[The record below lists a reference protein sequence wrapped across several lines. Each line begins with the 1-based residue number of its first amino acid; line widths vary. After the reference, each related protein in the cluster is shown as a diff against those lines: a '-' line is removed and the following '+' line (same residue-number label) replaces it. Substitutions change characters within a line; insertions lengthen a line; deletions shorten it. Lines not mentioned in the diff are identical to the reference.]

1 MSSHGEPPL
10 GERLTWSEPRGFRRS
25 SLTASRNSVL
35 RIVVVT
41 ACATLIFI
49 GIANWIDPWTEL
61 TWKLLIVGGGIVI
74 ICLLMW
80 VGACL
85 VPFTVRITDKAIVV
99 EDVSD
104 TATVYR
110 FATIDRCEIGSMHV
124 GSETYSVLV
133 IEGTKGDREI
143 IALAPTVSEE
153 VLRMTLEHRGVS
165 VVTRSA
171 SLSEQ
176 LAEDEVNGPD

>member
-1 MSSHGEPPL
+1 MPSHGAPPI
-10 GERLTWSEPRGFRRS
+10 EKRLTWSEPRGFRRS
-25 SLTASRNSVL
+25 SLKASRKLVL
-35 RIVVVT
+35 RIIVVT

-49 GIANWIDPWTEL
+49 GIANWIDPRTDL

-74 ICLLMW
+74 VCLLLW
-80 VGACL
+80 AGTCL

-99 EDVSD
+99 EDVSE

-110 FATIDRCEIGSMHV
+110 FATIDRCEIGSMRV

-143 IALAPTVSEE
+143 VALAPTVSEE
-153 VLRMTLEHRGVS
+153 VVRMTLEQRGVS
-165 VVTRSA
+165 VVTRSD
-171 SLSEQ
+171 SLSERHV
-176 LAEDEVNGPD
+176 EDEVNGPG